1 LIQLKVLP
9 THFPYTTL
17 RFQDVWNEE
26 RREFES
32 VLLPYV
38 QSGPDEHMRRVF
50 SPTVKAIWSAH
61 WPVRD
66 LALTL
71 REVQEADDP
80 SAEATRLGEEFA
92 EPEVRRM
99 RPTRSTYEEV
109 GRHAGEEALAKAKT
123 AWGL

>member
-1 LIQLKVLP
+1 MKVLP
-9 THFPYTTL
+9 THFPYDTKM
-17 RFQDVWNEE
+17 FQDVWNEE
-26 RREFES
+26 RQEFES
-32 VLLPYV
+32 VLLPFTWH
-38 QSGPDEHMRRVF
+38 GPTGSMANAS

-80 SAEATRLGEEFA
+80 SAEATRRAVQFA

-99 RPTRSTYEEV
+99 RPKKKTAEEV
-109 GRHAGEEALAKAKT
+109 GRRAGEAALAKAKA